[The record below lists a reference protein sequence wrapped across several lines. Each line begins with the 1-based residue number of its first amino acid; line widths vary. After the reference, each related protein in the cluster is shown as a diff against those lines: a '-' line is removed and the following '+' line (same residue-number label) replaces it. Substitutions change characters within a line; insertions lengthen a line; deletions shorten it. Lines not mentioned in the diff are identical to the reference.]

1 MKSVAFT
8 AKMTRLNAR
17 ALLSVEKALF
27 LQSSSWSDLKVSNAF
42 FSFHIKFIVILVMNV
57 MRDWIVFFCYE
68 NNVNSPL
75 MSVKKN
81 HLLP

>member
-27 LQSSSWSDLKVSNAF
+27 LQSCSSSDLKVSNAF
-42 FSFHIKFIVILVMNV
+42 FSFHTKFIVILVINV
-57 MRDWIVFFCYE
+57 TRD
-68 NNVNSPL
+68 
-75 MSVKKN
+75 
-81 HLLP
+81 

>member
-27 LQSSSWSDLKVSNAF
+27 LQSCSSSDLKVSNAL
-42 FSFHIKFIVILVMNV
+42 FSFHTKFIVILVMNV

-68 NNVNSPL
+68 NDVNR
-75 MSVKKN
+75 
-81 HLLP
+81 LLGP

>member
-8 AKMTRLNAR
+8 AKMTTLNAR

-42 FSFHIKFIVILVMNV
+42 FSFHTKFIVILVMNV

>member
-17 ALLSVEKALF
+17 AQLSVETALF
-27 LQSSSWSDLKVSNAF
+27 LQSCSSSDLKVSNAF
-42 FSFHIKFIVILVMNV
+42 FSFHTKFIVVLVNNV
-57 MRDWIVFFCYE
+57 TRDWIVFFCYE

>member
-27 LQSSSWSDLKVSNAF
+27 WQSSSSSDLKVSNAVFF
-42 FSFHIKFIVILVMNV
+42 FSSKFIVILVMNV

>member
-27 LQSSSWSDLKVSNAF
+27 LQSCSSLDLKVSNAF
-42 FSFHIKFIVILVMNV
+42 FSFHTKFIVILVINV
-57 MRDWIVFFCYE
+57 TRDWIVFFCYE

>member
-8 AKMTRLNAR
+8 TKMTRLNAR

-27 LQSSSWSDLKVSNAF
+27 LQSSSSSDLKVSNAF
-42 FSFHIKFIVILVMNV
+42 FSFHTKFIVILVINV
-57 MRDWIVFFCYE
+57 TRDWIVFFCYE

>member
-42 FSFHIKFIVILVMNV
+42 FSFHTKFIVILVINLT
-57 MRDWIVFFCYE
+57 RDWIVFFCYE

-75 MSVKKN
+75 MPVKKN

>member
-17 ALLSVEKALF
+17 ALPNVEKALF
-27 LQSSSWSDLKVSNAF
+27 LQSSSSSDLKVSNAF
-42 FSFHIKFIVILVMNV
+42 FSFHTKFIVILVMNV

-68 NNVNSPL
+68 NDVNR
-75 MSVKKN
+75 
-81 HLLP
+81 LLGP